1 MIAPESRPPASGG
14 IRREKRVGE
23 LLVEAKLITPE
34 QLEWALN
41 EQRLSRLPLGEI
53 VRTAGLVDERALTV
67 ILSGHFKV
75 PLVNVGQLRFDQAVL
90 SLVPEPYA
98 REHRVLPLRLDN
110 DNLVVAVAD
119 PGDLATLAELKM
131 LTRKAI
137 KPVLAFPSE
146 LEQAIAQAYRV
157 QESVG
162 KHVRSFQETLRPAVT
177 TPGEQRLAG
186 VTAEAPVVQIVDQL
200 MRQGLDD
207 RASDIHIEPQ
217 QERLRIRFRIDG
229 VLHDVARL
237 PASLGAPLASRIKL
251 LANLDIVDRHR
262 PQDGQIQT
270 RVGNRAFDVRV
281 ATSETIWGE
290 KIVLRLLDRSRSLL
304 RLAELGFAERTG
316 REFERALHSP
326 FGMVLVSGP
335 TGSGKTT
342 TLYAGLNELDRVE
355 RNITTIEDPVEY
367 TFDNVNQIQ
376 INKQAGTTFASG
388 LRAILRQDPD
398 VILVG
403 EIRDRETA
411 EIAVQSAL
419 TGHLVLTSLH
429 ATDAVGALHRLLEM
443 SLEPFL
449 VASSVIGVLAQRLV
463 RLNCRPCTRP
473 YLPSL
478 EERAYYQ
485 EAGGTKDE
493 FERGAGCAAC
503 AQTGFY
509 ERIGVFEFLRVTDEI
524 KHLLLR
530 RAGVEE
536 LRAEMLRGGSGT
548 LRQAG
553 VEKVDLGLT
562 SVAEIMRSIH
572 TL

>member
-1 MIAPESRPPASGG
+1 MIAPESRPAGSG
-14 IRREKRVGE
+14 IRREKRIGE
-23 LLVEAKLITPE
+23 LLVEGKLITPE

-41 EQRLSRLPLGEI
+41 VQRDNHLPLGEI
-53 VRTAGLVDERALTV
+53 LRMAGLVDERALTLV
-67 ILSGHFKV
+67 LSGHFKV
-75 PLVNVGQLRFDQAVL
+75 ALVNVGKLRFDQAAL
-90 SLVPEPYA
+90 SLVPESYA
-98 REHRVLPLRLDN
+98 REHWVLPVRVEN
-110 DNLVVAVAD
+110 DGLVVALAD

-137 KPVLAFPSE
+137 KPVLAIPSE
-146 LEQAIAQAYRV
+146 LEQAIGQAYRV
-157 QESVG
+157 VEGVG
-162 KHVRSFQETLRPAVT
+162 KHVRSFQETQRPAAGA
-177 TPGEQRLAG
+177 PGDQRLAG

-217 QERLRIRFRIDG
+217 QDRLRIRFRIDG

-237 PASLGAPLASRIKL
+237 PPSLGAPLASRVKL

-270 RVGNRAFDVRV
+270 RVGTRSFDVRV

-304 RLAELGFAERTG
+304 RLAELGFSDSTR

-326 FGMVLVSGP
+326 FGMVVVSGP

-443 SLEPFL
+443 GIEPFL
-449 VASSVIGVLAQRLV
+449 VASSVIGVLGQRLV
-463 RLNCRPCTRP
+463 RLICRQCAHV
-473 YLPSL
+473 YQPSL
-478 EERAYYQ
+478 AELAYYR
-485 EAGGTKDE
+485 EAGGKGED
-493 FERGAGCAAC
+493 FRRGGGCPAC
-503 AQTGFY
+503 VQTGFY

-524 KHLLLR
+524 KRLVLR

-536 LRAEMLRGGSGT
+536 MHAQVLRAGSGT

-553 VEKVDLGLT
+553 LEKVDQGLT
-562 SVAEIMRSIH
+562 SIGEIMRSIH
-572 TL
+572 TV

>member
-1 MIAPESRPPASGG
+1 
-14 IRREKRVGE
+14 
-23 LLVEAKLITPE
+23 VEAKLITPE

-41 EQRLSRLPLGEI
+41 EQRQHHLPLGEI

-67 ILSGHFKV
+67 VLGGHFKV
-75 PLVNVGQLRFDQAVL
+75 PLVNVGQLRSDQRVL
-90 SLVPEPYA
+90 SLVPEDYA
-98 REHRVLPLRLDN
+98 REHRVLPLRLEN

-131 LTRKAI
+131 LTRKGI

-146 LEQAIAQAYRV
+146 LEQALAQAYRI

-162 KHVRSFQETLRPAVT
+162 KHVRSFQETHRAA
-177 TPGEQRLAG
+177 TPTDGEQRLAG

-200 MRQGLDD
+200 IRQGLDD
-207 RASDIHIEPQ
+207 RASDIHVEPQ
-217 QERLRIRFRIDG
+217 QDRLRIRFRIDG

-237 PASLGAPLASRIKL
+237 PATLGAPLASRIKL

-262 PQDGQIQT
+262 PQDGQIQA
-270 RVGNRAFDVRV
+270 RVGTRAFDVRV
-281 ATSETIWGE
+281 ATTETIWGE

-304 RLAELGFAERTG
+304 RLLELGFAEPTR

-326 FGMVLVSGP
+326 FGMVVVSGP

-388 LRAILRQDPD
+388 LRSILRQDPD

-429 ATDAVGALHRLLEM
+429 ATDAVGALHRILEM
-443 SLEPFL
+443 GIEPFL
-449 VASSVIGVLAQRLV
+449 IASSVIGVLGQRLV
-463 RLNCRPCTRP
+463 RLNCGQCARG
-473 YLPSL
+473 YQPSL
-478 EERAYYQ
+478 EELAYYR
-485 EAGGTKDE
+485 EAGGTGE
-493 FERGAGCAAC
+493 NFRRGAGCPAC
-503 AQTGFY
+503 VQTGFF

-524 KHLLLR
+524 KRLLLR

-536 LRAEMLRGGSGT
+536 FRAEMLRSGGGT
-548 LRQAG
+548 LGQAG
-553 VEKVDLGLT
+553 LEKVDQGLT
-562 SVAEIMRSIH
+562 SVAEIMRSIY